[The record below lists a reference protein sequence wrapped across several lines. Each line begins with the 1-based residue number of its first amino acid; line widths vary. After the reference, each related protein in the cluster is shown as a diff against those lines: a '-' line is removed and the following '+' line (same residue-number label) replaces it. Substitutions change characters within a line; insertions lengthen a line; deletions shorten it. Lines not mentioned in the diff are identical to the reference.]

1 MGIFPLTG
9 VVGDAEIRIGGIGG
23 VATLPEFRGKGYMSN
38 LMECSIQKMT
48 EDKYSISI
56 LWGDRQRYAN
66 FGKGC
71 NILEWR
77 IKKSEVRKRLLH
89 YTNRW

>member
-1 MGIFPLTG
+1 MTLVGIFPLTG

-56 LWGDRQRYAN
+56 LWGDRQRYTN
-66 FGKGC
+66 FGKEDC
-71 NILEWR
+71 
-77 IKKSEVRKRLLH
+77 
-89 YTNRW
+89 